1 MTPSNEPEVS
11 KAGAFSYHTVLAALR
26 CWWKIVVPI
35 SIVCAGVAA
44 SAVLLL
50 HKPMYTSE
58 AWLMIDPKRPTL
70 LTETRAE
77 SQKFIQNQIQI
88 IRSRRLLEPLLAN
101 PAIVAT
107 PELRR
112 EQIELTIALA
122 KKLSVKPVGQSD
134 MYAVSFTSES
144 ADKAALIVKEVVKA
158 YIEHHTIEEG
168 MQGDLLVESL
178 KKQGDAR
185 YREMVQL
192 REQVKTKAM
201 LLTGVDPFRPQSK
214 AAEQEQANGQNP
226 FAGLQKE
233 IIDLQIKQDILS
245 ATIKAEEHERIENDY
260 APSDKEIEKQLDV
273 QPSYQEQKVAV
284 QMLEEKESEFLR
296 TGKNLETNPAF
307 KQLRATLAKERG
319 KLETLKQDLEGEV
332 KEFLVKQAGAE
343 ADAKIGQLK
352 EEFRLGAIRLQV
364 LNEKFKEGMTQA
376 KQVTGDTLDLEFL
389 RAKLQQVTEVH
400 DAIHKR
406 ILAITTEAGAPK
418 RVDVYQEASE
428 PKQPDEIYPWKKMGM
443 AGGLLFFAPLAL
455 CVAWEHFFRRISS
468 RSQVENMPHLN
479 VVGEVTSLPSRSGRS
494 SSRSAQ
500 RDVLLFEESV
510 DSLRT
515 CLRLSERGRELR
527 VIAVASAVSGE
538 GKTSLASQLAVSI
551 ARATREPTLIIDG
564 DLRSPDVHSVF
575 EVDAGPGLAEVLQKD
590 CPLEEA
596 IETGFSDRLHI
607 LTAGKLRTSP
617 HRLLGTGEFEAM
629 LDKLKGTYRHIII
642 DTPPIL
648 PASES
653 LVFARAADTAI
664 LCIRRDYS
672 RIDQSQAAFNR
683 MTAAGVDVAGAVLN
697 GIPTREY
704 AYHYGDYNYERALMA

>member
-1 MTPSNEPEVS
+1 MNPSNEPETN

-26 CWWKIVVPI
+26 CWWRIVVPI
-35 SIVCAGVAA
+35 GVVSAAIAA
-44 SAVLLL
+44 SAVVLL

-58 AWLMIDPKRPTL
+58 AWLMIDPKRPGL
-70 LTETRAE
+70 LAETRTE

-88 IRSRRLLEPLLAN
+88 IRSRRLLEPLIAKSDIL
-101 PAIVAT
+101 AT
-107 PELRR
+107 PELQR
-112 EQIELTIALA
+112 EQMELTTALA

-144 ADKAALIVKEVVKA
+144 ADKAKLIVSEVVEA
-158 YIEHHTIEEG
+158 YLNHHRIDESQ
-168 MQGDLLVESL
+168 QGDVLVDSL
-178 KKQGDAR
+178 KKQGETR
-185 YREMVQL
+185 FREMNQL
-192 REQVKTKAM
+192 REQVKKQAI
-201 LLTGVDPFRPQSK
+201 LLTGVDPFKPQNGAASK
-214 AAEQEQANGQNP
+214 EQANGQNP
-226 FAGLQKE
+226 FAGLQEE
-233 IIDLQIKQDILS
+233 IIGLQIHQDILA
-245 ATIKAEEHERIENDY
+245 ATIKAEEHDRIEHEY
-260 APSDKEIEKQLDV
+260 TPTDKEIDKQLSED
-273 QPSYQEQKVAV
+273 PDYKAQKLTI
-284 QMLEEKESEFLR
+284 QLLEEKEADFLK
-296 TGKNLETNPAF
+296 TGKNLDTNPAF
-307 KQLRATLAKERG
+307 KQVQASLAKERS
-319 KLETLKQDLEGEV
+319 KLEKLKKDLGEEV
-332 KEFLVKQAGAE
+332 KDFLIKQAGFEAE
-343 ADAKIGQLK
+343 AEIKKLK
-352 EEFRLGAIRLQV
+352 EEHQLGAVRLKV
-364 LNEKFKEGMTQA
+364 LNDKFKEGMTTAQ
-376 KQVTGDTLDLEFL
+376 KFTGDTLDLEFL

-418 RVDVYQEASE
+418 RVEVYQYAST
-428 PKQPDEIYPWKKMGM
+428 PKQPDELYPWKKMGM
-443 AGGLLFFAPLAL
+443 AGGLALLVPLAL

-468 RSQVENMPHLN
+468 RSQVENMPHMN
-479 VVGEVTSLPSRSGRS
+479 VVGEVTSLPSRAGRS
-494 SSRSAQ
+494 ASRTPQ

-515 CLRLSERGRELR
+515 YLRLAERDRELR

-575 EVDAGPGLAEVLQKD
+575 EVDAGPGLAEVLQND

-596 IETGFSDRLHI
+596 IETNFSERLHI

-617 HRLLGTGEFEAM
+617 HRLLGTGEFEA
-629 LDKLKGTYRHIII
+629 LLAKLKPVYRHIII

-653 LVFARAADTAI
+653 LVFARCADTTI
-664 LCIRRDYS
+664 LCMRRDYS

-683 MTAAGVDVAGAVLN
+683 LTAAGVSVAGAVLN

-704 AYHYGDYNYERALMA
+704 AYHYGDYNYERALPA